1 MRIDSHVHLWEYDPE
16 QYGWIS
22 PEAKVLQCNYLPDD
36 LAKLQEP
43 LGFDGAV
50 AVQARQ
56 TLEETEF
63 LLGLANEHENVLGV
77 VGWVDLRGDEV
88 EAQLE
93 RFANHP
99 AFCGVRHVVQD
110 EPDDRFIVRD
120 DFVRGVRALTS
131 FDLVYDILI
140 YHRQLPATLEFVEMF
155 PDQSFVINHNA
166 KPDYKSGELEPWAT
180 HMRELARCPNV
191 SCKASG
197 MVSDFRDERW
207 PAGTFEPYLD
217 VVFEAFGTDR
227 VMIASDWPV
236 CLLGAGYA
244 DTLKVVTDY
253 ICTLTANEQEAVLGG
268 NAMRVYGIGS

>member
-1 MRIDSHVHLWEYDPE
+1 MRLDCHVHLWRYDPE
-16 QYGWIS
+16 QYAWIR
-22 PEAKVLQCNYLPDD
+22 PEVKVLQRDYLPDD

-56 TLEETEF
+56 TVEETEF
-63 LLGLANEHENVLGV
+63 LLGLADEYDNVKGV

-93 RFANHP
+93 RFAEHP
-99 AFCGVRHVVQD
+99 AFRGVRHVVQD

-140 YHRQLPATLEFVEMF
+140 YHRQLPATIEFVEMF

-166 KPDYKSGELEPWAT
+166 KPDYRSGELEPWAT
-180 HMRELARCPNV
+180 HMRTLGGYPNV
-191 SCKASG
+191 ACKASG
-197 MVSDFRDERW
+197 MVSDFRDGRW
-207 PAGTFEPYLD
+207 PEGTFEPYLD

-236 CLLGAGYA
+236 CLLGADYA
-244 DTLKVVTDY
+244 DTLGVVMDY
-253 ICTLTANEQEAVLGG
+253 IAALSDDEQAAVLGG
-268 NAMRVYGIGS
+268 NAQRIYGIES